1 MAAPLTHPGL
11 PSEAFASDRRG
22 MGDLPDAPLHDL
34 ETVTVVTACEGVSPC
49 PAVDV
54 NHLLK
59 IGSDHSRWLYR
70 DADRVGES

>member
-1 MAAPLTHPGL
+1 MQLNLSRITRRKRVRLTLRDKDKSL
-11 PSEAFASDRRG
+11 PY
-22 MGDLPDAPLHDL
+22 APLHDL